1 MIGRL
6 VSVGLWCATLTILPR
21 QVAQAV
27 SEPDC
32 FRATMHGGFA
42 NCYVAGDL
50 LRALWAQLPNNVR
63 YKLTPICATAP
74 DRPEVACATVQVGC
88 DDPPNSFKWWIW
100 RSEND
105 GPYVPVAST
114 CLGEEDARN
123 LQVITTE
130 LIVREFKRMTWPAAE
145 LSIQPPDGRTLV
157 NFKTNFFTTTT
168 EPDTQTITLLGQRVE
183 IEATP
188 VSYTWHFGD
197 GEKQSGADP
206 GAPYPNLDVTHTYRK
221 AEVTVRPSVDVT
233 YHGRFRVNGGQ
244 WQDIPETLTV
254 AGTPTQLQ
262 VLTATPHLVG

>member
-1 MIGRL
+1 MVFQTSPGSPN
-6 VSVGLWCATLTILPR
+6 VPWGTVCLPT
-21 QVAQAV
+21 
-27 SEPDC
+27 D
-32 FRATMHGGFA
+32 F
-42 NCYVAGDL
+42 
-50 LRALWAQLPNNVR
+50 
-63 YKLTPICATAP
+63 
-74 DRPEVACATVQVGC
+74 EV
-88 DDPPNSFKWWIW
+88 
-100 RSEND
+100 E
-105 GPYVPVAST
+105 
-114 CLGEEDARN
+114 
-123 LQVITTE
+123 VITPGRVLHE
-130 LIVREFKRMTWPAAE
+130 MKRMTWPAAE

>member
-1 MIGRL
+1 MSIPI
-6 VSVGLWCATLTILPR
+6 LWGWSQPASASSGCLGGA
-21 QVAQAV
+21 
-27 SEPDC
+27 D
-32 FRATMHGGFA
+32 MHGSYLGCF
-42 NCYVAGDL
+42 VAGDE
-50 LRALWAQLPNNVR
+50 LRAIWASAPANVKYMLR
-63 YKLTPICATAP
+63 PICASAP
-74 DRPEVACATVQVGC
+74 DHPEEICATRQVSC
-88 DDPPNSFKWWIW
+88 LNPPDSFRYWVF
-100 RSEND
+100 RSIGE
-105 GPYVPVAST
+105 GPFEPVAST
-114 CLGEEDARN
+114 CLGDAGGFE
-123 LQVITTE
+123 VITPGRVLHE
-130 LIVREFKRMTWPAAE
+130 MKRMTWPAAT

-183 IEATP
+183 IEASP